1 VSRPAGGKGG
11 RSSASVKRPVPTSR
25 PRAIDKPTR
34 ETSIAAD
41 PTQWSR
47 QSQQSVAAHF
57 KREYVDIAYACWHCR
72 AACVFTAHDQK
83 QAFEVRKASID
94 QRRMLCADCWSES
107 HRTRAALA
115 ECDRRW
121 ASAKAALQR
130 DAFFLQQWLELL
142 IVLERYVAYK
152 PDTARK
158 NMLRK
163 LLASTP

>member
-1 VSRPAGGKGG
+1 MA
-11 RSSASVKRPVPTSR
+11 SAKRSVKTSKR
-25 PRAIDKPTR
+25 RAVDKPTR

-47 QSQQSVAAHF
+47 QSQQSVAVHF
-57 KREYVDIAYACWHCR
+57 KREYVDIGYACWHCGS
-72 AACVFTAHDQK
+72 ACVFTAPDQK
-83 QAFEVRKASID
+83 HAFEVRKASID

-121 ASAKAALQR
+121 ACGKAALQR
-130 DAFFLQQWLELL
+130 DAVFLERWLELL